1 MTPGPGVASAT
12 MNPIVER
19 WRTSLELLYGVY
31 VARRPAAHVFYPA
44 LFIFFVLIND
54 VSYWLAMVTAFPDLL
69 VGHLAVYYFKIQFP
83 VATLG
88 ALFDSLSFFVTLHI
102 IKKALTSTTTRRFLG
117 HLSIDLV
124 IATLATLW
132 VLFVF
137 SFSSWLIRYFDAAAD
152 VEALA
157 ARQSVYTERVVS
169 ALQNPTANLR
179 NIYFGLIMGI
189 SAMIPSCVHLTMA
202 VKSVVRTL
210 IAGKES

>member
-1 MTPGPGVASAT
+1 

-19 WRTSLELLYGVY
+19 WRASLERLYGVY
-31 VARRPAAHVFYPA
+31 VARRPPAHVFYPA
-44 LFIFFVLIND
+44 LFLFFVLVND
-54 VSYWLAMVTAFPDLL
+54 ASYWLAMVTAFPDLL
-69 VGHLAVYYFKIQFP
+69 VGDLGEYYFKIQFP

-88 ALFDSLSFFVTLHI
+88 ALFDSMSFFVTLHL

-117 HLSIDLV
+117 HLSMDLV
-124 IATLATLW
+124 IAILATLW

-137 SFSSWLIRYFDAAAD
+137 SFSSWLIRHFDAAHE

-169 ALQNPTANLR
+169 ALQHPTANLR

-189 SAMIPSCVHLTMA
+189 SAMIPSCVHLAMA
-202 VKSVVRTL
+202 VKAVVGTVGT
-210 IAGKES
+210 GKER